1 MRLQRFFS
9 LRALLAVFLTSL
21 SYLPAGARDGNL
33 IAAAEPEFVLS
44 AAGRVG
50 EAELG
55 RDELADPLIR
65 GRIGDR
71 PYFVYFYGCQSGRA
85 CTNLMF
91 SARWE
96 SDHFTDKSMGDW
108 NRKKRFGKAY
118 LDADGNPALELN
130 VNLFGGVSRA
140 NLDDTFDWWRL
151 LMAEFAEYYGF

>member
-1 MRLQRFFS
+1 MRLKRFPWF
-9 LRALLAVFLTSL
+9 RALLVPIVASL
-21 SYLPAGARDGNL
+21 ACFPAWAQPGGLVAT
-33 IAAAEPEFVLS
+33 AEPEFVLA

-55 RDELADPLIR
+55 RDGLADPLIR

-71 PYFVYFYGCQSGRA
+71 PYFVYFYGCKSGRD

-96 SDHFTDKSMGDW
+96 SDHFTDRSMGDW

-118 LDADGNPALELN
+118 LDADGNPALEMN

-140 NLDDTFDWWRL
+140 NLEDTFDWWRL
-151 LMAEFAEYYGF
+151 LMAEFAEFYGF

>member
-1 MRLQRFFS
+1 MRLQRFS
-9 LRALLAVFLTSL
+9 CLRILLVLALAKLA
-21 SYLPAGARDGNL
+21 PPPGE
-33 IAAAEPEFVLS
+33 AAAAELVGASEPEFVL
-44 AAGRVG
+44 AAASRVG

-55 RDELADPLIR
+55 RDELSDPMIR
-65 GRIGDR
+65 GRVGDR
-71 PYFVYFYGCQSGRA
+71 PYFVYFYGCREGRD

-96 SDHFTDKSMGDW
+96 SDHFTDESMGDW

-130 VNLFGGVSRA
+130 VNLFGGVSRE

-151 LMAEFAEYYGF
+151 LMAEFTDFYGF

>member
-1 MRLQRFFS
+1 M
-9 LRALLAVFLTSL
+9 LLGQTC
-21 SYLPAGARDGNL
+21 LPAGARGAEFV
-33 IAAAEPEFVLS
+33 AAAQPEFVLS
-44 AAGRVG
+44 AAGRIG

-65 GRIGDR
+65 GRIGER
-71 PYFVYFYGCQSGRA
+71 PYFVYFYGCTSGRD

-151 LMAEFAEYYGF
+151 LMAEFAEFYGF